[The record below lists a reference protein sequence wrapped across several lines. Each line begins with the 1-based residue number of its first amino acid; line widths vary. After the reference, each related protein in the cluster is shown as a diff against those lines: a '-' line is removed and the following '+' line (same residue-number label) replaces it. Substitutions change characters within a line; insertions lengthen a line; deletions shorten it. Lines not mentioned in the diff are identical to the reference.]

1 MSHYDHMGDVAA
13 LEAAKAAKAATK
25 ARAAGTQGDT
35 PPAASGDGEKKFP
48 IIPVAIGAAALAAI
62 LLMRKK

>member
-13 LEAAKAAKAATK
+13 LEAAKAAKAAKT
-25 ARAAGTQGDT
+25 ATNAQGIT
-35 PPAASGDGEKKFP
+35 PAAFP
-48 IIPVAIGAAALAAI
+48 IVPVAIAAAGLAAI

>member
-13 LEAAKAAKAATK
+13 LEAAKAAKAAKT
-25 ARAAGTQGDT
+25 ATNAQGIT
-35 PPAASGDGEKKFP
+35 PSAFP
-48 IIPVAIGAAALAAI
+48 IVPVAIAAAGLAAI